1 MYCKSCG
8 EIIIGNEKVCP
19 KCGEPIR
26 SGLDIPEKHM
36 ENSEEY
42 TYVKPKNKFAIFYDK
57 LIEVVGRITGI
68 AILVMLVWY
77 IQIWPHH
84 IYKVGCNYL
93 EDKVFTE
100 ETEYKIKKYDKKY
113 ISDGKDKETI

>member
-1 MYCKSCG
+1 MAEKKLEILAKKYRG
-8 EIIIGNEKVCP
+8 ETSTVTTRLSVE
-19 KCGEPIR
+19 
-26 SGLDIPEKHM
+26 
-36 ENSEEY
+36 
-42 TYVKPKNKFAIFYDK
+42 

-84 IYKVGCNYL
+84 IYKVECNYL
-93 EDKVFTE
+93 EDNVFTK

-113 ISDGKDKETI
+113 ISDGKDKEVLDLGEGKMSYHHFYLAILVIW

>member
-1 MYCKSCG
+1 
-8 EIIIGNEKVCP
+8 
-19 KCGEPIR
+19 
-26 SGLDIPEKHM
+26 M

-42 TYVKPKNKFAIFYDK
+42 TYVKPKSKFAIFYDK

-68 AILVMLVWY
+68 VILIMLVWY

-93 EDKVFTE
+93 EDKVFTKE
-100 ETEYKIKKYDKKY
+100 KEYKIKKYDKKY
-113 ISDGKDKETI
+113 ISDGKDKEVLDLGEEKMSYHHFYLAIPVIW